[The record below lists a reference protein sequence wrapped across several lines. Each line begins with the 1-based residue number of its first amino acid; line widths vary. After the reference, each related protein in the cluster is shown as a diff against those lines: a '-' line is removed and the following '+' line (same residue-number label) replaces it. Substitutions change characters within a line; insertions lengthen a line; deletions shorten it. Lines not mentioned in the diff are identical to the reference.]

1 MARPTAEDATP
12 VLVLGSGVTALG
24 VCRVLG
30 ESEIPAH
37 LVSADRDFARWSRW
51 AHPIEFGGVESPDP
65 DLLESFLEPLPFERA
80 VLIACSDTWVRAVAG
95 LSSEIRDRFPA
106 SVPSADTVHVLTDKG
121 QLSEVLQRLGVPM
134 PETVTL
140 QGPQDLD
147 DLSDGELALRFLKPR
162 DSQAFSQH
170 FRKKAFSIRNRS
182 DARQLLEETQR
193 VGLGIIAQEYIPGPT
208 TNQHYIDGFIDR
220 SGTLRA
226 LFARQKMFM
235 YPIDFGNSTL
245 MVSESLDSVRSAVSD
260 LLRLLAD
267 LSYRGIFSAEF
278 KLDERDG
285 RFKLLEVNARPWWF
299 IEFASRA
306 GVNIPV
312 LAYEDALGLDVVSIE
327 DYEVNKKHMLAPQ
340 HLRALLALRK
350 EHKVTVRSWLGST
363 WGASDA
369 ISRWSDPL
377 PAVAMAA
384 GYVREGFSRSWGHR
398 SRMTTGSGG

>member
-1 MARPTAEDATP
+1 
-12 VLVLGSGVTALG
+12 
-24 VCRVLG
+24 
-30 ESEIPAH
+30 
-37 LVSADRDFARWSRW
+37 
-51 AHPIEFGGVESPDP
+51 
-65 DLLESFLEPLPFERA
+65 
-80 VLIACSDTWVRAVAG
+80 VLIPCSDMWVRAVAG
-95 LSSEIRDRFPA
+95 LRSGTRERFPT
-106 SVPSADTVHVLTDKG
+106 SVPPSDTVDVLTDKG
-121 QLSEVLQRLGVPM
+121 QLSGVLKRLGVPM

-140 QGPQDLD
+140 QQPQDLD
-147 DLSDGELALRFLKPR
+147 NLSDLELALRFLKPR

-193 VGLGIIAQEYIPGPT
+193 AGLGIVAQEYIPGPT

-220 SGTLRA
+220 SGNLRA
-226 LFARQKMFM
+226 LFARQKVFM

-245 MVSESLDSVRSAVSD
+245 MVSEHLDSVKPAVSD
-260 LLRLLAD
+260 LLRLLID

-285 RFKLLEVNARPWWF
+285 YFKLLEVNARPWWF

-306 GVNIPV
+306 GVNIPM
-312 LAYEDALGLDVVSIE
+312 LAYEDALGLDMVSIK

-350 EHKVTVRSWLGST
+350 EHKVTVRSWLRST

-369 ISRWSDPL
+369 VFRWSDPV
-377 PAVAMAA
+377 PGVVMAA
-384 GYVREGFSRSWGHR
+384 GYVREGFSFWRGRHR
-398 SRMTTGSGG
+398 RMTAGSGG